1 MKTQTQPVP
10 NTPETRDARRTR
22 DTRPTRQPSR
32 LEVDYPTRHPNR
44 NRRRAHPDLP
54 RRRTFEPLPLFSL
67 GSWSATDFLTL
78 GLGALLIVGLLV
90 AVTQGIHWVILPGA
104 AAVMF
109 AMITTQLRWGRM
121 SRAKRLAWH
130 RVRRATEARLGGD
143 DPDGRSGG
151 IVQLPEWREPPRR
164 AG

>member
-1 MKTQTQPVP
+1 MTNTETQPVL
-10 NTPETRDARRTR
+10 NTLETRDARATR
-22 DTRPTRQPSR
+22 KARQPNR
-32 LEVDYPTRHPNR
+32 IVVDYPTRYPNR
-44 NRRRAHPDLP
+44 NRWPAHRDLP

-121 SRAKRLAWH
+121 SRAKRLAWA
-130 RVRRATEARLGGD
+130 RARRATEARAEGD
-143 DPDGRSGG
+143 DPDGYSGG
-151 IVQLPEWREPPRR
+151 IVQLPEWEEPPRR